1 MGLLGVRFV
10 IKNTCSIGFIR
21 LLFQSVQ
28 KIYFSC
34 LPLSLW
40 FITLGSLYILNV
52 YSGDLFSSPEEAAL
66 VNQLIETY
74 NETHEGSDCWIGFLR
89 NAPMTDARV
98 KHLSGLYF
106 FSLAYWGWPR
116 ILHKKRKAEYRD
128 NEDGYV
134 AIART

>member
-1 MGLLGVRFV
+1 M

-66 VNQLIETY
+66 VDQLIETY
-74 NETHEGSDCWIGFLR
+74 NETHEGSDCWIGFSAERANDRCKSEAFVRFIFFL
-89 NAPMTDARV
+89 V
-98 KHLSGLYF
+98 GLLG
-106 FSLAYWGWPR
+106 LASYSAQKKKGR
-116 ILHKKRKAEYRD
+116 IQR
-128 NEDGYV
+128 
-134 AIART
+134 